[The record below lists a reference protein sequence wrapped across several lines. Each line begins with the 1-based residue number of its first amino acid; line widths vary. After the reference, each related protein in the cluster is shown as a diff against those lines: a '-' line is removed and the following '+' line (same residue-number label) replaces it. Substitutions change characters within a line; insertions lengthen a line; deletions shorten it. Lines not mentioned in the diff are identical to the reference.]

1 MGKPR
6 IDKYNLNLAGEYR
19 VAAELCLRGLFTSV
33 TYGNKKGADLYAIGE
48 NRKAAVIEVK
58 ASQSSRFVT
67 SLYQKY
73 KTEDTQAPDFW
84 VLYSVKPTETGFAER
99 FFVLSHREIARIQG
113 EVNCPG
119 EKLSYDQIAARVSR
133 GVDNVSLK
141 HVEAHRDA
149 WSKILDFCHGRQSGK
164 AKNK

>member
-1 MGKPR
+1 MGNPL

-48 NRKAAVIEVK
+48 NRKTAVIEVK

-73 KTEDTQAPDFW
+73 KSADTQAPDFW
-84 VLYSVKPTETGFAER
+84 VLYSVKLTATGFAER
-99 FFVLSHREIARIQG
+99 FFVLSHRELSRIQG
-113 EVNCPG
+113 EAT
-119 EKLSYDQIAARVSR
+119 SARRSS
-133 GVDNVSLK
+133 GVKQDGSSGRMK
-141 HVEAHRDA
+141 HLRWELPTTTFA
-149 WSKILDFCHGRQSGK
+149 WRPARCLAEQLG
-164 AKNK
+164 